1 LINQK
6 GNLLFYASDMVLV
19 ALFQVLVDDIIVI
32 NGDT

>member
-1 LINQK
+1 MQPAFL
-6 GNLLFYASDMVLV
+6 ASDMELV